1 METIFIYVFLFFV
14 VVGIMLSVW
23 NDWKAEKRRQAEF
36 EQLKALEVSRQAP
49 ADQTANNTIGTR
61 DLFLD
66 TLTKIGCQYHL
77 GEGEDERI
85 YFAYQGEHF
94 FAEAS
99 NEAKFLHLWDT
110 HWEHVELEDIDEL
123 SRLRKAINYSN
134 LNMSVTTVYTID
146 EEEKTMD
153 VHCKMTTVF
162 TPEIPALDEF
172 LRVVLDNF
180 FRTHHMVTK
189 EMNKLRVKEESVN

>member
-1 METIFIYVFLFFV
+1 METIFIYVFLFLV

-36 EQLKALEVSRQAP
+36 EQLKALEASRQAP
-49 ADQTANNTIGTR
+49 ADQTSNNIIGTR

-123 SRLRKAINYSN
+123 SRLRKAINLSN

-162 TPEIPALDEF
+162 IPEIPDSDEY
-172 LRVVLDNF
+172 LRVILDNF
-180 FRTHHMVTK
+180 FRTHQMVTT
-189 EMNKLRVKEESVN
+189 EMNKLRVKEDSVK